1 MDKQQFIS
9 AISGLQESL
18 RRFLLVLTHGDEDLA
33 NDLAQEA
40 ILKAY
45 LHCASFEGNAKL
57 QTWIFRVAYNEYL
70 NEQNRYWNTH
80 RIAVDRYEEVD
91 TQLADEQTDSKF
103 RYEPLYRAIDQ
114 LPKQEKVVV
123 ILYYLE
129 EKSIREITHI
139 TDISEGNIAVILF
152 RARKRLK
159 KILSHDYK

>member
-9 AISGLQESL
+9 AIGGLQESL
-18 RRFLLVLTHGDEDLA
+18 RRFLLVLTRGDEELA

-57 QTWIFRVAYNEYL
+57 QTWIFRIAYHEYL

-80 RIAVDRYEEVD
+80 RIAVDSYEEVD
-91 TQLADEQTDSKF
+91 TQTADEQTDSQF

-129 EKSIREITHI
+129 EKSIREIARI

-159 KILSHDYK
+159 TILSHDYK

>member
-9 AISGLQESL
+9 AIGGLQESL
-18 RRFLLVLTHGDEDLA
+18 RRFLLVLTHGDEELA

-45 LHCASFEGNAKL
+45 LHCASFEGNARL
-57 QTWIFRVAYNEYL
+57 QTWIFRIAYHEYL

-80 RIAVDRYEEVD
+80 RIAVDSYEEVD
-91 TQLADEQTDSKF
+91 TQTADEQTDSQF

-129 EKSIREITHI
+129 EKSIREIARI
-139 TDISEGNIAVILF
+139 TDISEGNIPVILF

-159 KILSHDYK
+159 TILSHDYK

>member
-9 AISGLQESL
+9 AIGGLQESL
-18 RRFLLVLTHGDEDLA
+18 RRFLLVLTHGDDELA

-45 LHCASFEGNAKL
+45 LHCASFEENAKL
-57 QTWIFRVAYNEYL
+57 QTWIFRIAYNEYL

-80 RIAVDRYEEVD
+80 RVAVDSYEEVD
-91 TQLADEQTDSKF
+91 TQTASEQTDSQF
-103 RYEPLYRAIDQ
+103 QYEPLYRAIDQ

-129 EKSIREITHI
+129 EKSIREITRI

-159 KILSHDYK
+159 KILSYEYK

>member
-9 AISGLQESL
+9 AIGSLQESL
-18 RRFLLVLTHGDEDLA
+18 RRFLLVLTHGDEELA

-57 QTWIFRVAYNEYL
+57 QTWIFRIAYNEYL

-80 RIAVDRYEEVD
+80 RVAVDSYEEVD
-91 TQLADEQTDSKF
+91 TQTADEQTDSQF

-129 EKSIREITHI
+129 EKSIREIARI

-159 KILSHDYK
+159 TILSHDYK

>member
-9 AISGLQESL
+9 AIGSLQESL
-18 RRFLLVLTHGDEDLA
+18 RRFLLVLTHGDEELA

-57 QTWIFRVAYNEYL
+57 QTWIFRIAYNEYL

-80 RIAVDRYEEVD
+80 RVAIDSYEEVD
-91 TQLADEQTDSKF
+91 TQLADEQTDSQF

-129 EKSIREITHI
+129 EKSIREIARI

-159 KILSHDYK
+159 TILSHDYK

>member
-9 AISGLQESL
+9 AIGGLQESL
-18 RRFLLVLTHGDEDLA
+18 RRFLLVLTHGDNELA

-57 QTWIFRVAYNEYL
+57 QTWIFRIAYNEYL

-80 RIAVDRYEEVD
+80 RIAVDSYEEVD
-91 TQLADEQTDSKF
+91 TQLADEQTDSQF

-129 EKSIREITHI
+129 EKSIREITRI

>member
-9 AISGLQESL
+9 AIGGLQESL
-18 RRFLLVLTHGDEDLA
+18 RRFLLVLTHGDKELA

-57 QTWIFRVAYNEYL
+57 QTWIFRIAYNEYL

-80 RIAVDRYEEVD
+80 RVAIDSYEEVD
-91 TQLADEQTDSKF
+91 TQLADEQTDSQF

-129 EKSIREITHI
+129 EKSIREIARI

>member
-9 AISGLQESL
+9 AIGGLQESL
-18 RRFLLVLTHGDEDLA
+18 RRFLLVLTHGDEELA

-57 QTWIFRVAYNEYL
+57 QTWIFRIAYNEYL

-80 RIAVDRYEEVD
+80 RVAVDSYEEVD
-91 TQLADEQTDSKF
+91 TQLADEQTDSQF
-103 RYEPLYRAIDQ
+103 LYEPLYRAIDQ

-129 EKSIREITHI
+129 EKSIREIARI

-159 KILSHDYK
+159 TILSHDYK